1 MRARM
6 ILGWLVL
13 LTMVA
18 AIGYAQTP
26 PAPAPPAPAAAAAPH
41 ARPAVQLSL
50 AEALDVARQNNPD
63 YLSYLSARSPAVWSL
78 RNSTLDLFT
87 PTARVTGAY
96 QYQAAANGQIIQG
109 FPIPATPSYHAS
121 NLSFGLGYQLSGTSI
136 TNRGYASASLAAA
149 DQDIVGAAT
158 VLETSVKTEYINL
171 LEARAQAD
179 LAQHVIAR
187 AQELLNL
194 AQAQFT
200 VGQKTIIDVKQAQVV
215 KGNADVALLQAQQN
229 VQIEVLRLY
238 NLMGVPAPEP
248 PDVVPTDTFA
258 VVQPAYNQDSLVSLA
273 LDGNPT
279 LRAYRAREGAARWN
293 VRGAYSQYLPSLQAS
308 AGTGRSWITQGT
320 TSYAQTNPW
329 FIQVGVSLPIY
340 DALSRNVAIAQASA
354 ADEGLRLSV
363 RKTELALRANVS
375 AAYLAL
381 MTAYQT
387 IGVQANNRA
396 AADDALSLAEEQ
408 YRVGSGSIIQLNDAQ
423 VASEQA
429 GVSYINAVYD
439 YHKAVAA
446 LELAVG
452 RPLR

>member
-1 MRARM
+1 MRARL
-6 ILGWLVL
+6 IVGWLVV
-13 LTMVA
+13 LTVVA

-26 PAPAPPAPAAAAAPH
+26 PANAPTAA
-41 ARPAVQLSL
+41 PAVQLSL
-50 AEALDVARQNNPD
+50 ADALEIARQHNPD
-63 YLSYLSARSPAVWSL
+63 YLSYVSARSPASWSL
-78 RNSTLDLFT
+78 TTSTLRLFT
-87 PTARVTGAY
+87 PTAGVTGAY
-96 QYQAAANGQIIQG
+96 QYQAAASGQILQG
-109 FPIPATPSYHAS
+109 FQIPATPSYHAS
-121 NLSFGLGYQLSGTSI
+121 NLSLGLSYQLSGLSI
-136 TNRGYASASLAAA
+136 ANRGYAAASLDAA
-149 DQDIVGAAT
+149 DQDIAGAAT
-158 VLETSVKTEYINL
+158 LLETSVKTEYINL

-179 LAQHVIAR
+179 LAQHVVAR

-194 AQAQFT
+194 AQAQYN
-200 VGQKTIIDVKQAQVV
+200 VGQKTIIDVKQAQVT

-229 VQIEVLRLY
+229 VQIEVLKLY
-238 NLMGVPAPEP
+238 QLLGVPAPEP
-248 PDVVPTDTFA
+248 LNVMPTDTFA

-273 LDGNPT
+273 MDANPV

-293 VRGAYSQYLPSLQAS
+293 VRGAYSEFLPSLQAS
-308 AGTGRSWITQGT
+308 AGTGRSWITQGSA
-320 TSYAQTNPW
+320 SYAQTNPW
-329 FIQVGVSLPIY
+329 YIQVGISLPIY
-340 DALSRNVAIAQASA
+340 DGLNRNAAISQANA
-354 ADEGLRLSV
+354 ADESLRLSV
-363 RKTELALRANVS
+363 RKNELSVRANVG

-381 MTAYQT
+381 ITAYQT

-446 LELAVG
+446 LEQAVG